1 MAARRRLRTAGVP
14 MHTMLDLFRQGSVAH
29 AILVLSIAASA
40 GLALG
45 QIRVLKVSLGVG
57 GVLFTGLL
65 LGHLGITVDRATMD
79 FVREFGLI
87 LFVYAIGLQVGPG
100 FFASLRR
107 QGLGLNVLAAGIVL
121 GGTALAALIAWLSGI
136 GIPMAAG
143 LLSGAVTN
151 TPSLGAAQQALQ
163 DVPRPPA
170 DAVEMLGIGYA
181 LAYPVGIF
189 GILGTI
195 HLVRRIFSIDPE
207 AEQKIFQ
214 RQERRHVPPIVT
226 RNFEVANPN
235 LAGKTV
241 DELMELTGRGVVVT
255 RLYRGGSQQIA
266 APDLPLEVGDALH
279 AVGTSSRLESFRV
292 IVGKESDLKLPAMP
306 SEITFRPVVVTKK
319 EVVGREIDEL
329 GLDEAYGVIVTRV
342 IRSGVE
348 ITPSKG
354 LPLSFGDRLMVV
366 GAAAAIDRA
375 AKELGDSRED
385 LEKPQIVPIF
395 VGIALGVLVGSWP
408 IDIPGVPAP
417 VKLGLAG
424 GPLLVAILLA
434 RLGKVGPIL
443 VYMPNAAKSL
453 LREFGIALF
462 LACVGLKAGEKLI
475 PVLMSRQG
483 LLWVGL
489 GAIITIV
496 PLVVAGI
503 VARSVMKL
511 DFVTIS
517 GVLSGSMTDP
527 PALAYATQLFA
538 SDAPSIAYA
547 TVYPLTML
555 LRVVLAQL
563 FVLVGLR

>member
-1 MAARRRLRTAGVP
+1 
-14 MHTMLDLFRQGSVAH
+14 MHAIIDLFREGSVAH
-29 AILVLSIAASA
+29 AILVLSLTICT
-40 GLALG
+40 GLLLG
-45 QIRVLKVSLGVG
+45 QVRVMRVSLGVG
-57 GVLFTGLL
+57 GVLFAGLL
-65 LGHLGITVDRATMD
+65 LGHLRITVDPGTMD

-107 QGLGLNVLAAGIVL
+107 QGLRLNLLAAGIVL
-121 GGTALAALIAWLSGI
+121 GGTALAALVAWLSGV
-136 GIPMAAG
+136 GVPMAVG

-163 DVPRPPA
+163 DLPKAPA
-170 DAVEMLGIGYA
+170 DAVQLLGIGYA
-181 LAYPVGIF
+181 LAYPFGIF

-195 HLVRRIFSIDPE
+195 HLVRRLFSID
-207 AEQKIFQ
+207 AETERKIFQ
-214 RQERRHVPPIVT
+214 RRERHGAQPIVT
-226 RNFEVANPN
+226 KDFEVANPN

-241 DELMELTGRGVVVT
+241 DELLELTGRGVVVT
-255 RLYRGGSQQIA
+255 RVYREGVQRIA
-266 APDLPLEVGDALH
+266 AHGLPLAIGDALH
-279 AVGTSSRLESFRV
+279 AVGTPARLEAFRV
-292 IVGKESDLKLPAMP
+292 IVGKESDLGLPAMP

-319 EVVGREIDEL
+319 AVVGKEIDEL

-342 IRSGVE
+342 IRAGVE
-348 ITPSKG
+348 FTPAKG
-354 LPLSFGDRLMVV
+354 VSISFGDRLMCV
-366 GAAAAIDRA
+366 GEATALDRA
-375 AKELGDSRED
+375 ARELGDSRDD

-424 GPLLVAILLA
+424 GPLLVAIFLA

-462 LACVGLKAGEKLI
+462 LATVGLKAGEKLG
-475 PVLMSRQG
+475 PVLISRHG
-483 LLWVGL
+483 LLWVAL
-489 GAIITIV
+489 GALITVV
-496 PLVVAGI
+496 PLVVGGI
-503 VARSVMKL
+503 VARAVMKL
-511 DFVTIS
+511 DFVTIT

-527 PALAYATQLFA
+527 PALAYASELFGN
-538 SDAPSIAYA
+538 DAPSIAYA

-563 FVLVGLR
+563 FVLVALG

>member
-1 MAARRRLRTAGVP
+1 
-14 MHTMLDLFRQGSVAH
+14 MHAIIDLFREGSVAH
-29 AILVLSIAASA
+29 AILVLSLAISA
-40 GLALG
+40 GLVLG

-65 LGHLGITVDRATMD
+65 LGHLGITVDGATMD

-107 QGLGLNVLAAGIVL
+107 QGLGLNLLAAGIVL
-121 GGTALAALIAWLSGI
+121 GGTALAALIAWLSDVGT
-136 GIPMAAG
+136 PMAAG

-151 TPSLGAAQQALQ
+151 TPSLGAAQQALK
-163 DVPRPPA
+163 DVAKAPA
-170 DAVEMLGIGYA
+170 DAVALLGIGYA
-181 LAYPVGIF
+181 LAYPFGIF
-189 GILGTI
+189 GILATM
-195 HLVRRIFSIDPE
+195 HLVRRLFSIDPE
-207 AEQKIFQ
+207 AERTIFQ
-214 RQERRHVPPIVT
+214 RRERRGIPSIVT
-226 RNFEVANPN
+226 KDFEVANPN

-241 DELMELTGRGVVVT
+241 DELLELTGRGVVVT
-255 RLYRGGSQQIA
+255 RVYRGGTQRIA
-266 APDLPLEVGDALH
+266 APDLSLEVRDVLH
-279 AVGTSSRLESFRV
+279 AVGTASRLEAFRM
-292 IVGKESDLKLPAMP
+292 IVGKESDLELPAMP
-306 SEITFRPVVVTKK
+306 SEISVRPVVVTKK
-319 EVVGREIDEL
+319 GVVGREIDEL

-342 IRSGVE
+342 IRSGIE
-348 ITPSKG
+348 FTPAKG

-366 GAAAAIDRA
+366 GEATAIERA
-375 AKELGDSRED
+375 ARELGDSRED

-395 VGIALGVLVGSWP
+395 VGIAVGVLVGSWP
-408 IDIPGVPAP
+408 IEIPGVPAP

-434 RLGKVGPIL
+434 RLGKVGPLL

-462 LACVGLKAGEKLI
+462 LASVGLKAGEKLV

-483 LLWVGL
+483 LVWVGF
-489 GAIITIV
+489 GALITVV

-503 VARSVMKL
+503 VARAVMKL
-511 DFVTIS
+511 DFVTLT
-517 GVLSGSMTDP
+517 GVLAGSMTDP
-527 PALAYATQLFA
+527 PALAYATQLFG

-563 FVLVGLR
+563 FVLFGTG

>member
-1 MAARRRLRTAGVP
+1 
-14 MHTMLDLFRQGSVAH
+14 MHAIIDLFREGSVAH
-29 AILVLSIAASA
+29 AILVLSLAVSA

-45 QIRVLKVSLGVG
+45 QVRVMKVSLGVG

-65 LGHLGITVDRATMD
+65 LGHLGITVDAPTMD

-100 FFASLRR
+100 FFASLRKR
-107 QGLGLNVLAAGIVL
+107 GLPLNLLAAGIVL

-136 GIPMAAG
+136 GIPTAVG

-151 TPSLGAAQQALQ
+151 TPSLGAAQQALK
-163 DVPRPPA
+163 DSPAARA
-170 DAVEMLGIGYA
+170 DAAQLLGLGYA
-181 LAYPVGIF
+181 LAYPFGIF
-189 GILGTI
+189 GILFTFQV
-195 HLVRRIFSIDPE
+195 VRRLFSIDPE
-207 AEQKIFQ
+207 LERKVFQ
-214 RQERRHVPPIVT
+214 RAERREVPSIIT
-226 RNFEVANPN
+226 RDFEVTNPN

-241 DELMELTGRGVVVT
+241 DELLEVTGRGVVVT
-255 RLYRGGSQQIA
+255 RVYRGGVQRVA
-266 APDLPLEVGDALH
+266 LHDLRLEAGDALH
-279 AVGTSSRLESFRV
+279 AVGTSSRLEAFRV
-292 IVGKESDLKLPAMP
+292 IVGKESDLGLPTMP
-306 SEITFRPVVVTKK
+306 SDIVFRPVVVTKK
-319 EVVGREIDEL
+319 EVVGREIESL
-329 GLDEAYGVIVTRV
+329 GLDEAYGVIVTRI
-342 IRSGVE
+342 IRAGIE
-348 ITPSKG
+348 FTPAKG

-366 GAAAAIDRA
+366 GEATAIERA
-375 AKELGDSRED
+375 AKELGDSRDD

-408 IDIPGVPAP
+408 IEIPGVPAP

-462 LACVGLKAGEKLI
+462 LACVGLKAGEKLV

-489 GAIITIV
+489 GALITIV
-496 PLVVAGI
+496 PLLVAGI
-503 VARSVMKL
+503 VARAAMKL
-511 DFVTIS
+511 DFVTIT

-527 PALAYATQLFA
+527 PALAYATQLFG

-563 FVLVGLR
+563 FVLVGLG

>member
-1 MAARRRLRTAGVP
+1 
-14 MHTMLDLFRQGSVAH
+14 MHAIIDLFRQGSVAH
-29 AILVLSIAASA
+29 AILVLSLAVSG
-40 GLALG
+40 GLLLG
-45 QIRVLKVSLGVG
+45 QVKVLKVSLGVG

-65 LGHLGITVDRATMD
+65 LGHFGITVDPGTMD

-107 QGLGLNVLAAGIVL
+107 QGLGLNLLAAGIVL
-121 GGTALAALIAWLSGI
+121 GGTALAALVAWLSGV
-136 GIPMAAG
+136 GVPMAAG

-151 TPSLGAAQQALQ
+151 TPSLGAAQQALK
-163 DVPRPPA
+163 DLPNVHA
-170 DAVEMLGIGYA
+170 DSAQLLGIGYA
-181 LAYPVGIF
+181 LAYPFGIF
-189 GILGTI
+189 GILGTM
-195 HLVRRIFSIDPE
+195 HLVRRIFSIDTE
-207 AEQKIFQ
+207 TERKIFQ
-214 RQERRHVPPIVT
+214 RRERRDVSPIVT
-226 RNFEVANPN
+226 KNFEVGNPN

-241 DELMELTGRGVVVT
+241 DELLELTGRGVVVT
-255 RLYRGGSQQIA
+255 RIHREGVQRIA
-266 APDLPLEVGDALH
+266 SHDFPLAVGDALH
-279 AVGTSSRLESFRV
+279 AVGTPGRLEAFRV
-292 IVGKESDLKLPAMP
+292 IVGKESDLSLPQMP
-306 SEITFRPVVVTKK
+306 SDIVFRPVVVTKK
-319 EVVGREIDEL
+319 NVVGKEIDEL

-342 IRSGVE
+342 IRAGVE
-348 ITPSKG
+348 FTPAKG
-354 LPLSFGDRLMVV
+354 VPLSFGDRLMIV
-366 GAAAAIDRA
+366 GEATAIERA
-375 AKELGDSRED
+375 ARELGDSRDD

-462 LACVGLKAGEKLI
+462 LASVGLKAGEKLV
-475 PVLMSRQG
+475 PVLMSHDG

-489 GAIITIV
+489 GALITVV
-496 PLVVAGI
+496 PLVAAGI
-503 VARSVMKL
+503 VARAVMKL
-511 DFVTIS
+511 DFVTIT

-527 PALAYATQLFA
+527 PALAYASQIFGND
-538 SDAPSIAYA
+538 SPSVAYA

-563 FVLVGLR
+563 FILIGMG